1 MKIKLLSFHLKL
13 TIEMSPSKSPT
24 EENRTIEE
32 MTGEE
37 CYELISEPVWDIL
50 WCLIIGLH
58 SLVLGNIIYKVRSV
72 VSNYNICHSVF

>member
-1 MKIKLLSFHLKL
+1 
-13 TIEMSPSKSPT
+13 MSPSKSPT

-58 SLVLGNIIYKVRSV
+58 SLVLGNIIYKVRSD
-72 VSNYNICHSVF
+72 VSIYNICHNNILIIGADNAELERSR